1 MNIVKSENISPFD
14 VDGTLIMHVDLKDI
28 PVIDRVGV
36 YDAVTKKFIFVQIN
50 RPMVRLLREASHRG
64 DYVIVWSRGGYEWAS
79 NVIKALGLVDDVD
92 QVMSKPL
99 AYFDDTAV
107 EKWLPYRVMLD
118 SNAVYKQTTNKGK
131 K

>member
-14 VDGTLIMHVDLKDI
+14 VDGTLILHTHPEAIALVDRLS
-28 PVIDRVGV
+28 V
-36 YDAVTKKFIFVQIN
+36 YDAVTKKFIIVQIN

-64 DYVIVWSRGGYEWAS
+64 DYVIVWSRGGYEWAA
-79 NVIKALGLVDDVD
+79 NVIKALDLVDDVN

-99 AYFDDTAV
+99 AYFDDTPV
-107 EKWLPYRVMLD
+107 EKWLPYRVMLE
-118 SNAVYKQTTNKGK
+118 SNVVYKQTTNKGK